1 MEANEETMA
10 AMSAAK
16 PTHVDLEAS
25 KSLKR
30 HKSSQAWLEALPYP
44 AGHFAPATKQR
55 CRE

>member
-16 PTHVDLEAS
+16 TKPRNLGAS

-30 HKSSQAWLEALPYP
+30 RKSSQAWLEALPYLI
-44 AGHFAPATKQR
+44 GHFAPTTKQR